1 MDYLIIFAIAFYLGW
16 QGREVQAKMRIK
28 HYIEEMKM
36 DIIDDV
42 KKDIINITIDFA
54 DTGDIFIYKK
64 EDGTYLGH
72 GKSMKELEDVLLE
85 KFPGK
90 LFNASPE
97 DLAKLEAR

>member
-1 MDYLIIFAIAFYLGW
+1 MEYLVIFAVGVFIGW
-16 QGREVQAKMRIK
+16 QAREVQAKMRIRQYLK
-28 HYIEEMKM
+28 EIKN

-42 KKDIINITIDFA
+42 KKDIINITVDFA

-64 EDGTYLGH
+64 EDGSYLGH
-72 GKSMKELEDVLLE
+72 GKSLKELENVLLE

-97 DLAKLEAR
+97 DLAKLETR